1 MLFHYWFCKL
11 YNNMQIICTHAHELD
26 VCVLMHAR
34 LIHACVLP
42 TIYFIIEVLIYAL
55 VWILGFQNILKAWVW
70 CCCISS
76 NSLEISSINVPKKL
90 KHWGLHACVTLLIAY
105 VWTVWQ
111 GWNSGKYPFF
121 LYLCFCE
128 VIKAYMWQ
136 VLDV

>member
-1 MLFHYWFCKL
+1 MHVNWMFVCSRMQDWFMLVFCPL
-11 YNNMQIICTHAHELD
+11 FI
-26 VCVLMHAR
+26 
-34 LIHACVLP
+34 
-42 TIYFIIEVLIYAL
+42 FIIEVLIYAL

-136 VLDV
+136 ILDVQRHCIVHVLDKMGN